1 LIGAGAASAASP
13 AYCALYAREY
23 TAQFTTG
30 SSADAAAA
38 SEYRIQEQTY
48 YQCLNMDIEPAFPES
63 SVYAGASVE
72 DILVGFAGPID
83 AMGEG
88 DATAD
93 DLIEPPAEEVVASP
107 PKPKP
112 ARVASSRS
120 GASGREQGSAE
131 WVAWCKKH
139 FPNSFDE
146 ASGTV
151 KPFDGPRRT
160 CPG

>member
-1 LIGAGAASAASP
+1 
-13 AYCALYAREY
+13 
-23 TAQFTTG
+23 
-30 SSADAAAA
+30 
-38 SEYRIQEQTY
+38 
-48 YQCLNMDIEPAFPES
+48 
-63 SVYAGASVE
+63 
-72 DILVGFAGPID
+72 
-83 AMGEG
+83 MGEG

-93 DLIEPPAEEVVASP
+93 DLIEPPVQEAAAP
-107 PKPKP
+107 QAKP
-112 ARVASSRS
+112 ARVASNGR
-120 GASGREQGSAE
+120 GASGREQGSPE